1 MCSAARRLEFELGAG
16 RVPLAVAKARVF
28 ADAPDKVIEH
38 RRDASVSTV
47 TRSVLA
53 LLAQARSEVIIAS
66 PYFIPGEVGM
76 ASMKEAADH
85 HVGFVIFTNS
95 LGATDA
101 PLVHWRYV
109 RYHRDMLRLGVQIRE
124 LSPDLARQ
132 SGTFGD
138 FGTSS
143 GRLHAKVVVIDR
155 RQLFVGS
162 LNLDGRSAWSNTEAG
177 IVIDSP
183 ELARGIYTLVDRDR
197 NRSIYRLRLRPG
209 SDDIEWVITGAD
221 GSEIVVTDEPHNH
234 WLLRLKMW
242 RLEPFASEE
251 LL

>member
-1 MCSAARRLEFELGAG
+1 MRRWC
-16 RVPLAVAKARVF
+16 
-28 ADAPDKVIEH
+28 
-38 RRDASVSTV
+38 T
-47 TRSVLA
+47 
-53 LLAQARSEVIIAS
+53 
-66 PYFIPGEVGM
+66 
-76 ASMKEAADH
+76 
-85 HVGFVIFTNS
+85 
-95 LGATDA
+95 GATSA
-101 PLVHWRYV
+101 TAATCCV
-109 RYHRDMLRLGVQIRE
+109 GVQIRE

-143 GRLHAKVVVIDR
+143 GKLHAKVVVIDR

-209 SDDIEWVITGAD
+209 SDDIEWVITSAD
-221 GSEIVVTDEPHNH
+221 GSEIVVTDEPYNH

-242 RLEPFASEE
+242 RLGPVASEE